1 MIFSQEDYP
10 IDKSILFPFNSGG
23 GQPLWV
29 IEDMSRGTLGE
40 VAIVVVCMI

>member
-23 GQPLWV
+23 QPLWV

-40 VAIVVVCMI
+40 AAIVVVCMI

>member
-10 IDKSILFPFNSGG
+10 IDKSILFLFNSGG

-40 VAIVVVCMI
+40 ADFVVVYMI